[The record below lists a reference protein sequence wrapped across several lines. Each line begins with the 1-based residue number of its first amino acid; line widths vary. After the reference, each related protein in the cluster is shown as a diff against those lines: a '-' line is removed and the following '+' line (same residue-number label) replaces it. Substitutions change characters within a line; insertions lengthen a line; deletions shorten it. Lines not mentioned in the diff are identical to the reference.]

1 MKNKADN
8 EVFAGQLVAQNM
20 LIQILMGQIAGTTA
34 DRGASIR
41 EALVQGNAAIMSNP
55 NMTKAE
61 KFGAARTLE
70 DAIDTLERVAS
81 GVRGG

>member
-20 LIQILMGQIAGTTA
+20 LIQILMGQIAVMAA

-41 EALVQGNAAIMSNP
+41 EALLQGNAAIMSNP

-61 KFGAARTLE
+61 KLGATRTLE
-70 DAIDTLERVAS
+70 DAIDTLVHVAS
-81 GVRGG
+81 GARGG